1 MCIYCAVFL
10 DIQLERAERSIKKR
24 AVWTMNNFKVAVK
37 AGVDKA
43 LNNL

>member
-1 MCIYCAVFL
+1 VYLLRSVFRHTVG
-10 DIQLERAERSIKKR
+10 ESRTKYKKR